1 MQIFLRDSWLNT
13 LRTAIRS
20 SLLDVGKGWF
30 NMEERNWEVYQ
41 ISKLAKFMQ
50 LVKFAM
56 QVSRIFS
63 GRDLCV
69 FSVDRKSGVKMGGS
83 LQSSLLAP
91 DILTSVSVTQFYIYG
106 SSMTYFQTRA

>member
-1 MQIFLRDSWLNT
+1 MYGFNLSCIFLPPLFIKFQVQIFLRDSWLNT

-56 QVSRIFS
+56 QV
-63 GRDLCV
+63 
-69 FSVDRKSGVKMGGS
+69 
-83 LQSSLLAP
+83 Q
-91 DILTSVSVTQFYIYG
+91 
-106 SSMTYFQTRA
+106 

>member
-1 MQIFLRDSWLNT
+1 MDYVVGLSSSPLVNLQVQIFLRDSWLNT

-56 QVSRIFS
+56 QVERSN
-63 GRDLCV
+63 V
-69 FSVDRKSGVKMGGS
+69 
-83 LQSSLLAP
+83 
-91 DILTSVSVTQFYIYG
+91 
-106 SSMTYFQTRA
+106 

>member
-1 MQIFLRDSWLNT
+1 MFSVMEVIIKYYSSPLVNLQVQIFLRDSWLNT

-56 QVSRIFS
+56 QVERSN
-63 GRDLCV
+63 V
-69 FSVDRKSGVKMGGS
+69 
-83 LQSSLLAP
+83 
-91 DILTSVSVTQFYIYG
+91 
-106 SSMTYFQTRA
+106 

>member
-1 MQIFLRDSWLNT
+1 MVLTNHAFFCHHCLLKFQVQIFLRDSWLNT

-56 QVSRIFS
+56 QV
-63 GRDLCV
+63 
-69 FSVDRKSGVKMGGS
+69 
-83 LQSSLLAP
+83 Q
-91 DILTSVSVTQFYIYG
+91 
-106 SSMTYFQTRA
+106 

>member
-1 MQIFLRDSWLNT
+1 MVLTDHAFFCLLIKFQVQIFLRDSWLNT

-56 QVSRIFS
+56 QV
-63 GRDLCV
+63 
-69 FSVDRKSGVKMGGS
+69 
-83 LQSSLLAP
+83 Q
-91 DILTSVSVTQFYIYG
+91 
-106 SSMTYFQTRA
+106 

>member
-1 MQIFLRDSWLNT
+1 MLFQVQIFLRDSWLNT

-56 QVSRIFS
+56 QVLIFYC
-63 GRDLCV
+63 L
-69 FSVDRKSGVKMGGS
+69 F
-83 LQSSLLAP
+83 
-91 DILTSVSVTQFYIYG
+91 TYIY
-106 SSMTYFQTRA
+106 M

>member
-1 MQIFLRDSWLNT
+1 MVVQLYTGLGIYHIDHCICYQVQIFLRDSWLNT

-56 QVSRIFS
+56 QVHA
-63 GRDLCV
+63 
-69 FSVDRKSGVKMGGS
+69 
-83 LQSSLLAP
+83 QY
-91 DILTSVSVTQFYIYG
+91 QF
-106 SSMTYFQTRA
+106 

>member
-1 MQIFLRDSWLNT
+1 MAQSVQFSKIAKKLNIDLCQFFPHRLVNLQVQIFLRDSWLNT

-56 QVSRIFS
+56 QVERSN
-63 GRDLCV
+63 V
-69 FSVDRKSGVKMGGS
+69 
-83 LQSSLLAP
+83 
-91 DILTSVSVTQFYIYG
+91 
-106 SSMTYFQTRA
+106 

>member
-1 MQIFLRDSWLNT
+1 MCTYIVKQYAHFRFKIIFLEDCGDVVHVLSLCCINYCICYQVQIFLRDSWLNT

-30 NMEERNWEVYQ
+30 NMEQRNWEVYQ

-56 QVSRIFS
+56 QVQSTIYI
-63 GRDLCV
+63 L
-69 FSVDRKSGVKMGGS
+69 SV
-83 LQSSLLAP
+83 
-91 DILTSVSVTQFYIYG
+91 
-106 SSMTYFQTRA
+106 

>member
-1 MQIFLRDSWLNT
+1 MCELHTVGCKHNTLVGAVILLAFYFQVQIFLRDSWLNT

-30 NMEERNWEVYQ
+30 NMEERSWEVYQ

-56 QVSRIFS
+56 QVF
-63 GRDLCV
+63 
-69 FSVDRKSGVKMGGS
+69 
-83 LQSSLLAP
+83 
-91 DILTSVSVTQFYIYG
+91 
-106 SSMTYFQTRA
+106 

>member
-1 MQIFLRDSWLNT
+1 MDYCIHYQVQIFLRDSWLNT

-30 NMEERNWEVYQ
+30 NMEERSWEVYQ

-56 QVSRIFS
+56 QVHAHCISFS
-63 GRDLCV
+63 LYR
-69 FSVDRKSGVKMGGS
+69 GVMK
-83 LQSSLLAP
+83 
-91 DILTSVSVTQFYIYG
+91 
-106 SSMTYFQTRA
+106 

>member
-1 MQIFLRDSWLNT
+1 MRDSWLNT

-56 QVSRIFS
+56 QVNA
-63 GRDLCV
+63 L
-69 FSVDRKSGVKMGGS
+69 
-83 LQSSLLAP
+83 
-91 DILTSVSVTQFYIYG
+91 
-106 SSMTYFQTRA
+106 